1 MSEKFTP
8 LDILAFAKAG
18 WKPADVKEVIAL
30 SEAKNEAE
38 EPKEPAPESVQQPEE
53 VNAAETPVQSE
64 EKEVPDYKAMFE
76 EQQKQ
81 IEALQGDLK
90 KAQSLNVTQNV
101 APAEPKLS
109 RQEVVNNIFREVI
122 F

>member
-30 SEAKNEAE
+30 SEAKTASE
-38 EPKEPAPESVQQPEE
+38 EPEAPVQNDEQQPETVKE
-53 VNAAETPVQSE
+53 TETPVQAE
-64 EKEVPDYKAMFE
+64 VDEVPDYKKMYE
-76 EQQKQ
+76 DTQKQ
-81 IEALQGDLK
+81 VESLQSDLK
-90 KAQSLNVTQNV
+90 KAQSLNITQNV
-101 APAEPKLS
+101 APATPKLTG
-109 RQEVVNNIFREVI
+109 QEAVNNIFREVI

>member
-30 SEAKNEAE
+30 SEAKTEAE
-38 EPKEPAPESVQQPEE
+38 EPKEPAPEAVQQPEE
-53 VNAAETPVQSE
+53 VNAAETPVQSKE
-64 EKEVPDYKAMFE
+64 EVPDYKAMFE

-101 APAEPKLS
+101 APETPKLTG
-109 RQEVVNNIFREVI
+109 QEAVNNIFREVI

>member
-30 SEAKNEAE
+30 SEAKTEAE
-38 EPKEPAPESVQQPEE
+38 EPKEPAPEAVQQPEE

-64 EKEVPDYKAMFE
+64 EKEVTDYKAMFE

-101 APAEPKLS
+101 APAEEKLS

>member
-30 SEAKNEAE
+30 SETNTVSE
-38 EPKEPAPESVQQPEE
+38 EPEATPEDTQAQPETVKETDTSVQAE
-53 VNAAETPVQSE
+53 VD
-64 EKEVPDYKAMFE
+64 EVPDYKKMYE
-76 EQQKQ
+76 EAQKQ
-81 IEALQGDLK
+81 NDKLKDDLT
-90 KAQSLNVTQNV
+90 KAQSLNITQNV
-101 APAEPKLS
+101 APATPKLTG
-109 RQEVVNNIFREVI
+109 QEAVNNIFREVI

>member
-30 SEAKNEAE
+30 SEAKTASE
-38 EPKEPAPESVQQPEE
+38 EPEAPVQNDEQQPET
-53 VNAAETPVQSE
+53 AKETEAPVQE
-64 EKEVPDYKAMFE
+64 EVDEVPDYKKMYEDA
-76 EQQKQ
+76 QKQ
-81 IEALQGDLK
+81 NDKLKSDLT
-90 KAQSLNVTQNV
+90 KAQSLNITQNV
-101 APAEPKLS
+101 APATPKLTG
-109 RQEVVNNIFREVI
+109 QEAVNNIFREVI

>member
-30 SEAKNEAE
+30 SESKAASE
-38 EPKEPAPESVQQPEE
+38 EPEATPGDTQAQPETVKE
-53 VNAAETPVQSE
+53 TETPVQSE
-64 EKEVPDYKAMFE
+64 DKEVLDYKKMYE
-76 EQQKQ
+76 DTQKQ
-81 IEALQGDLK
+81 IESLQSDLK
-90 KAQSLNVTQNV
+90 KAQSLNTSQNV
-101 APAEPKLS
+101 APVKPKITG
-109 RQEVVNNIFREVI
+109 QEAVNNIFREVI